1 MVDTPK
7 KIACN
12 PKSATR
18 RDPWKQ
24 LLVVRTRTSSIFQP
38 SCPTTTLLISFPSNS
53 LQWSALYP
61 FSWLFCI
68 ALDTALQVRRSRRD
82 CRSSRYATTIRIYP
96 PSWRAPGPHSD
107 WSRDRVVGRLY
118 TALRRAPPSVP
129 RELHLGC
136 VLTLGFCF
144 SAIISCL
151 LHCAVLKVVHVLNR
165 IPVYPVAEKY
175 LILMKDKLLVGYGLT
190 FSIYKSEFYLD
201 ISVKNNGRMIERS
214 TLDKTRF

>member
-1 MVDTPK
+1 MRTRTESKYYSIDARPFFIATSTKFQRFFYHRAKLGMVDTPK

-12 PKSATR
+12 PKSAIR

-24 LLVVRTRTSSIFQP
+24 LLVVRTRSSSIFQP

-68 ALDTALQVRRSRRD
+68 ELDTALQVRRSRRD
-82 CRSSRYATTIRIYP
+82 CRSSRYATTVRIYP
-96 PSWRAPGPHSD
+96 PSWRAPEPHSY
-107 WSRDRVVGRLY
+107 WPRDRVVGRLY

-129 RELHLGC
+129 RELHLRC

-144 SAIISCL
+144 SAIFRVSYIAL
-151 LHCAVLKVVHVLNR
+151 
-165 IPVYPVAEKY
+165 
-175 LILMKDKLLVGYGLT
+175 
-190 FSIYKSEFYLD
+190 FSKSFMFW
-201 ISVKNNGRMIERS
+201 IVFPCIQWQKSI
-214 TLDKTRF
+214 

>member
-1 MVDTPK
+1 MRTRNESKYYSIDARPFFIATSTKFQWFFYHCANLDMVDTPK
-7 KIACN
+7 KIAFN

-24 LLVVRTRTSSIFQP
+24 SLVVRTCSSSIFQP

-82 CRSSRYATTIRIYP
+82 CRTSRYATTIRIYP

-144 SAIISCL
+144 STIFRVSYIAL
-151 LHCAVLKVVHVLNR
+151 
-165 IPVYPVAEKY
+165 
-175 LILMKDKLLVGYGLT
+175 
-190 FSIYKSEFYLD
+190 FSK
-201 ISVKNNGRMIERS
+201 
-214 TLDKTRF
+214 